1 MQMLRAVAVRWFNA
15 CFRKGAMDCMSKK
28 INQVDVVVPVKG
40 FSFRNADEKDL
51 NFIYEL
57 IIFGS
62 ERGHFSEAFLTP
74 EGSKG
79 LRLNLRSILTKKQRL
94 DARKPAYGVIYHN
107 EGTSVGFL
115 INSSIYESKG
125 TEIWMMA
132 ISEEFQNHGHG
143 SALLDEILRNFAD
156 YRGLLMARCHP
167 ASEVMFKMFIKR
179 GFTHK
184 ETGEKG
190 TRILVR

>member
-1 MQMLRAVAVRWFNA
+1 
-15 CFRKGAMDCMSKK
+15 MSKK
-28 INQVDVVVPVKG
+28 MNQVDVIVPAKG
-40 FSFRNADEKDL
+40 FSFRNAEEKDL
-51 NFIYEL
+51 DFIYKL
-57 IIFGS
+57 MISGS

-79 LRLNLRSILTKKQRL
+79 LKLNLRSILTKKQRL

-107 EGTSVGFL
+107 EGVPVGFL

-132 ISEEFQNHGHG
+132 ISEEFQNQGHG

-184 ETGEKG
+184 DTGEEG
-190 TRILVR
+190 TRILIR

>member
-1 MQMLRAVAVRWFNA
+1 ML
-15 CFRKGAMDCMSKK
+15 GAAALRCMNVCCRIGVEGRMSKK
-28 INQVDVVVPVKG
+28 TNQVDVIASDKG
-40 FSFRNADEKDL
+40 FSFRNAEEKDL
-51 NFIYEL
+51 DFIYTL
-57 IIFGS
+57 ILVGS
-62 ERGHFSEAFLTP
+62 ERGHFSEMFLTP

-79 LRLNLRSILTKKQRL
+79 LRVNLRSILTKKQRL

-107 EGTSVGFL
+107 EGTPVGFL

>member
-1 MQMLRAVAVRWFNA
+1 
-15 CFRKGAMDCMSKK
+15 MSKK
-28 INQVDVVVPVKG
+28 LNQVDVIASDEG
-40 FSFRNADEKDL
+40 FSFRNAEENDL
-51 NFIYEL
+51 DFIYKL
-57 IIFGS
+57 ILSGS
-62 ERGHFSEAFLTP
+62 KNGHFSEAFLTP

-79 LRLNLRSILTKKQRL
+79 LRVNLRSILTKKQRL

-107 EGTSVGFL
+107 EGTPVGFL

-132 ISEEFQNHGHG
+132 VSEEFQNAGHG
-143 SALLDEILRNFAD
+143 STLLDEILRNFAD
-156 YRGLLMARCHP
+156 YRGVMMARCHP

-184 ETGEKG
+184 DTGEEG

>member
-1 MQMLRAVAVRWFNA
+1 MLGAAALRCMNA
-15 CFRKGAMDCMSKK
+15 CYRVGAEGRMSKK
-28 INQVDVVVPVKG
+28 INQVDVIASDKG
-40 FSFRNADEKDL
+40 FSFRNAEEKDL
-51 NFIYEL
+51 DFIYKL
-57 IIFGS
+57 ILAGS
-62 ERGHFSEAFLTP
+62 ERGHFSEVFLTP

-79 LRLNLRSILTKKQRL
+79 LRVNLRSILTKKQRL

-107 EGTSVGFL
+107 EGTPVGFL
-115 INSSIYESKG
+115 INSSIYEAKG

-132 ISEEFQNHGHG
+132 ISEEFQSHGHG
-143 SALLDEILRNFAD
+143 SVLLDEILRNFSD

-167 ASEVMFKMFIKR
+167 ASERMFKMFIKR